1 MSFGLA
7 LQNKNGQLMFST
19 DYTAFHFIG
28 KFTATDTGS
37 FRCAATFTC
46 LGTPLVFMDGGSG
59 NNSVAILEITNNG
72 GNSWTAYVG
81 GRTLSN
87 VGLTSIDIYVF
98 GFPSAPSTSGY
109 GGFAKNSFGETT
121 LNLEQRV
128 LKITGG
134 HQTVLTT
141 SSITSLP
148 PNETL
153 TFGSIPSDYIV
164 CSTEVGQIISP
175 AGPNSLLL
183 GMAAYRFAST
193 TVGFFATLIYAVA
206 PPGISSYRIF
216 ESQYVLFADKS
227 LYQ

>member
-7 LQNKNGQLMFST
+7 LQNKDGQLMFST

-46 LGTPLVFMDGGSG
+46 LGTPLVFIDGNNG

-81 GRTLSN
+81 GRTLAN
-87 VGLTSIDIYVF
+87 AGLTSIDIYVF
-98 GFPSAPSTSGY
+98 GFPSTPSSSGY
-109 GGFAKNSFGETT
+109 GGFTKNASGDTT
-121 LNLEQRV
+121 LNLQQRV

-134 HQTVLTT
+134 HQTVLRT
-141 SSITSLP
+141 SSSTSLP
-148 PNETL
+148 PNESL

-164 CSTEVGQIISP
+164 CSTGIGEIISP
-175 AGPNSLLL
+175 AGPNGLLL
-183 GMAAYRFAST
+183 GMAAYRSAST
-193 TVGFFATLIYAVA
+193 TVGFFATLIYAVT

-216 ESQYVLFADKS
+216 ESQYILFADKT